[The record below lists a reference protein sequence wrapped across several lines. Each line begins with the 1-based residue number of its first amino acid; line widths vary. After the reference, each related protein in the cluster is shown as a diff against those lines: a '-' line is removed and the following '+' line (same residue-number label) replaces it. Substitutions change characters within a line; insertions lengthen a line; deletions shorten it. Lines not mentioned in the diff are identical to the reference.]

1 MDLAPLTTD
10 VMTFAAKALILVLA
24 IGAIVQLV
32 VSLARRSKVAHPYG
46 SLEVKRLNDRFDAL
60 KRGLQ
65 SGMAQGPSR
74 KLALKALKKELK
86 QEEKAPPSEGKR
98 TVYVVDFDGD
108 LMATQTMGLRE
119 EITAIVSVAKPE
131 DEVVVR
137 LDSGGGGV
145 PHYGL
150 AAAQLDRLKA
160 SKLKVTVC
168 IDYVA
173 ASGGYMMAC
182 VADTVV
188 AAPFSAIGSIGV
200 VAQVPNVRRFLQRQS
215 IDVEEMTAGEFKR
228 TVSLFGEVTEKG
240 KAKLQEQL
248 EETHQL
254 FKAFVKEHRP
264 SLDIDKVATGEY
276 WLGTKA
282 KALGLVDQ
290 VMTSD
295 EYLLG
300 KAKEADVF
308 LVTFYPSRS
317 WRERVMR
324 GGLEFAER
332 ALLRAWSR
340 ARQLALT

>member
-1 MDLAPLTTD
+1 MDFSPLTND
-10 VMTFAAKALILVLA
+10 VLAFAAKALILVLA
-24 IGAIVQLV
+24 TGALVQFIVV
-32 VSLARRSKVAHPYG
+32 LARRGRISHPYG
-46 SLEVKRLNDRFDAL
+46 SLEVKRLNDRFESL

-65 SGMAQGPSR
+65 SGVARSP
-74 KLALKALKKELK
+74 AAIKALKKEFK
-86 QEEKAPPSEGKR
+86 RDEKPQTEGRR
-98 TVYVVDFDGD
+98 TVYVLEFDGD
-108 LMATQTMGLRE
+108 IMATQTMSLRE
-119 EITAIVSVAKPE
+119 EVTAIVSVAKPD

-160 SKLKVTVC
+160 NKVKVTVC

-228 TVSLFGEVTEKG
+228 TVSLFGEITEKG

-248 EETHQL
+248 EETHLL
-254 FKAFVKEHRP
+254 FKGFVKQHRP
-264 SLDIDKVATGEY
+264 TLDVDKVSTGEY
-276 WLGTKA
+276 WLGTRA
-282 KALGLVDQ
+282 KELGLVDQ

-300 KAKEADVF
+300 KSKDADIY
-308 LVTFYPSRS
+308 LVSFYPAMT

-324 GGLEFAER
+324 GGMEFAER

-340 ARQLALT
+340 ARQLTLQ